1 MSVPS
6 PQALMLQMSNEVP
19 GILIFRDCYTSF
31 QTHWNQGKSM
41 PSPFVTMQSPSYEG
55 IDEATCVLS
64 DMACYTLLLKKRT
77 KRTPLPPWKLKNLW
91 RFTNKSGKAQSD
103 QWGDL
108 GLNCVTRWFGLF
120 LCQLRTTAKWRSDI
134 ILCLVFLL
142 SFWHRA
148 SKHLTTCS
156 D

>member
-41 PSPFVTMQSPSYEG
+41 PSSFVTMQSPSYEG

-64 DMACYTLLLKKRT
+64 DTACHIL
-77 KRTPLPPWKLKNLW
+77 
-91 RFTNKSGKAQSD
+91 FAQEKDEEDS
-103 QWGDL
+103 
-108 GLNCVTRWFGLF
+108 
-120 LCQLRTTAKWRSDI
+120 S
-134 ILCLVFLL
+134 
-142 SFWHRA
+142 A
-148 SKHLTTCS
+148 SMEAEEPMKVHKQIRKGS
-156 D
+156 K